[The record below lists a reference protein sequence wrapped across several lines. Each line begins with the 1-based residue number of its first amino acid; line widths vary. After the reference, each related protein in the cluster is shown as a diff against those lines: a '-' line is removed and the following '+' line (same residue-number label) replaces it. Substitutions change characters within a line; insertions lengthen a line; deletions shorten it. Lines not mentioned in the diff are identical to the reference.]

1 MPYTSIS
8 IQFVL
13 SLRVCYFVHEFALDK
28 FPLLLT
34 GVTIHKARCRIIELA
49 LSLLGLDMLHVVFLA
64 QMVRLK
70 MIVHHFLAFK
80 TLHDIAFI
88 LGLLALT

>member
-1 MPYTSIS
+1 
-8 IQFVL
+8 
-13 SLRVCYFVHEFALDK
+13 
-28 FPLLLT
+28 
-34 GVTIHKARCRIIELA
+34 
-49 LSLLGLDMLHVVFLA
+49 MLHVVFLA

-88 LGLLALT
+88 LGLLALTRVRDLFQVLGGGDNGSLLGLVCQFYAA